1 MGLFEKIFG
10 SKKMPVGQGP
20 WRTLTAYV
28 PTFSTFSG
36 SLYES
41 ELVRSAI
48 DARARHISKLK
59 VEAVGTG
66 KPHLQTLLRQG
77 PNGFQTWSQFLYR
90 L

>member
-10 SKKMPVGQGP
+10 TKRQPEGQGP
-20 WRTLTAYV
+20 WRTLTAYM
-28 PTFSTFSG
+28 PTFTTFNG

-48 DARARHISKLK
+48 DARARHNSKLR
-59 VEAVGTG
+59 VEIVGTG
-66 KPHLQTLLRQG
+66 KP
-77 PNGFQTWSQFLYR
+77 R